1 MKFVSVRELRSKT
14 GSVWKN
20 LKRDRQLVLTSN
32 GKPVA
37 LVIPVD
43 EETMEDSVDAVR
55 RAQAMGAVERMQE
68 MSAKAGLD
76 RMTLPEIN
84 ALIREVRKEYHS

>member
-14 GSVWKN
+14 GAVWKN

-37 LVIPVD
+37 LMIPVD
-43 EETMEDSVDAVR
+43 EDSMEDSVDAVR
-55 RAQAMGAVERMQE
+55 RAQAMAAVERMQE